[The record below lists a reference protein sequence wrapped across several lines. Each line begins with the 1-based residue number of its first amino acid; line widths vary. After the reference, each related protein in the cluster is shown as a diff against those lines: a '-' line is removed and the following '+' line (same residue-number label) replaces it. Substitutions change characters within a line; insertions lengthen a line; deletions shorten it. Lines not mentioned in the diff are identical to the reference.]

1 MSIKIVKSLADFDAA
16 FFMDHSIKSSSLY
29 YLTWRSPK
37 SFAMVMDTTVKPFMG
52 WGHIADYPEQVL
64 LACIVQGWC
73 PQYKWLFVWWI
84 LILMPQ
90 VSRCDAH
97 WKDLDHGD
105 AGRWAH
111 RHTEALFEAVGKNS
125 LWDDYGII
133 SDIMVCFFIFP
144 KSGIKIV
151 STAFYIWISA
161 CGYPWTLVARP
172 PSSSY

>member
-1 MSIKIVKSLADFDAA
+1 MKSLGDFDAA

-37 SFAMVMDTTVKPFMG
+37 SFAMVMDTTVEPFMG
-52 WGHIADYPEQVL
+52 WGHISPTIRSKSYLLVSCKGGVRGTNDYLYDE
-64 LACIVQGWC
+64 
-73 PQYKWLFVWWI
+73 I

-90 VSRCDAH
+90 VFRCDAH

-105 AGRWAH
+105 AGRRAH
-111 RHTEALFEAVGKNS
+111 RHTEALFDAVGKNS

-133 SDIMVCFFIFP
+133 SDIMVHFFIFP
-144 KSGIKIV
+144 KFGIKIV

-161 CGYPWTLVARP
+161 CGYP
-172 PSSSY
+172 